1 MMNYA
6 ITFPGQGSQSVG
18 MLKELAAVF
27 PLVKQT
33 FEEAADALNFDL
45 WKLVQEGQESDL
57 NRTDNTQPA
66 MLTAGMAVARIWK
79 YHCNQ
84 QPTLLA
90 GHSLGEYTALCFSG
104 VFSFADAVK
113 LVATRGKL
121 MQAAVSEGEGAMAAI
136 LGLDDALVAEACKKA
151 QQNEIVTPANYNGIG
166 QVVIAGHKNA
176 VERAISEAKQLGA
189 KRGVLLPVSVP
200 AHCALMKPAA
210 EKLAIV
216 LNEIKMVS
224 PSIPVVHNVD
234 VSTKTDLQEIKKAL
248 IAQLSDSV
256 RWTETVQYLAKQEIE
271 LVLELG
277 PGKILTGIN
286 KRVDKNLN
294 TLPVFDPQTLEQA
307 LKTLGA

>member
-1 MMNYA
+1 MNYA
-6 ITFPGQGSQSVG
+6 INFPGQGSQSVG
-18 MLKELAAVF
+18 MLKELAATF

-45 WKLVQEGQESDL
+45 WKLVQEGAESDL

-66 MLTAGMAVARIWK
+66 MLTAGMAVARLWK
-79 YHCNQ
+79 SHYNQ
-84 QPTLLA
+84 QPIFLA
-90 GHSLGEYTALCFSG
+90 GHSLGEYTALCFAG

-136 LGLDDALVAEACKKA
+136 LGLDDAQVIEACQKA
-151 QQNEIVTPANYNGIG
+151 QQNEIVTPANFNGTG

-189 KRGVLLPVSVP
+189 KRGILLPVSVP

-210 EKLAIV
+210 EKLSSI
-216 LNEIKMVS
+216 LNEINMVS
-224 PSIPVVHNVD
+224 PNVPVVHNVD
-234 VSTKTDLQEIKKAL
+234 VSTKTDPQEIRNAL
-248 IAQLSDSV
+248 IAQLSGSV
-256 RWTETVQYLAKQEIE
+256 RWTETVQFLIKQNVE

-277 PGKILTGIN
+277 PGKVLAGIN

-307 LKTLGA
+307 LKAVGA

>member
-1 MMNYA
+1 MINYA
-6 ITFPGQGSQSVG
+6 ITFPGQGSQSIG
-18 MLKELAAVF
+18 MLKELAAAF

-33 FEEAADALNFDL
+33 FEEAADALSFDL
-45 WKLVQEGQESDL
+45 WKLVQEGAESDL

-66 MLTAGMAVARIWK
+66 MLTAGMAVARVWK
-79 YHCNQ
+79 NHYNQ

-90 GHSLGEYTALCFSG
+90 GHSLGEYTALCFAG

-113 LVATRGKL
+113 LVATRGKF

-136 LGLDDALVAEACKKA
+136 LGLEDALVVEACKKS
-151 QQNEIVTPANYNGIG
+151 QQNQIVTPANYNGIG

-224 PSIPVVHNVD
+224 PNVPVVHNVD
-234 VSTKTDLQEIKKAL
+234 VSTKTDPEEIKKAL

-277 PGKILTGIN
+277 PGKVLTGIN

-307 LKTLGA
+307 LKALGA

>member
-1 MMNYA
+1 MNYA

-18 MLKELAAVF
+18 MLKELAAAF

-33 FEEAADALNFDL
+33 FEEAADALSFDL
-45 WKLVQEGQESDL
+45 WKLVQEGPESDL

-66 MLTAGMAVARIWK
+66 MLTAGIAVARVWK
-79 YHCNQ
+79 NHYNQ

-90 GHSLGEYTALCFSG
+90 GHSLGEYSAICVSG

-234 VSTKTDLQEIKKAL
+234 VSTKTDPEEIKHAL

-277 PGKILTGIN
+277 PGKVLTGIN

>member
-1 MMNYA
+1 MNYA

-18 MLKELAAVF
+18 MLKELAAAF

-33 FEEAADALNFDL
+33 FEEAADALSFDL
-45 WKLVQEGQESDL
+45 WKLVQEGPESDL

-66 MLTAGMAVARIWK
+66 MLTAGIAVARVWK
-79 YHCNQ
+79 NHYNQ

-90 GHSLGEYTALCFSG
+90 GHSLGEYSALCFSG

-234 VSTKTDLQEIKKAL
+234 VSTKTDPEEIKHAL

-277 PGKILTGIN
+277 PGKVLTGIN

>member
-1 MMNYA
+1 MNYA
-6 ITFPGQGSQSVG
+6 ITFPGQGSQSIG
-18 MLKELAAVF
+18 MLKELAAAF

-33 FEEAADALNFDL
+33 FEEAADALSFDL
-45 WKLVQEGQESDL
+45 WKLVQEGPESDL

-66 MLTAGMAVARIWK
+66 MLTAGMAVSRVWK
-79 YHCNQ
+79 NHYNQ
-84 QPTLLA
+84 QPILLA

-136 LGLDDALVAEACKKA
+136 LGLDDALIAEACKKA
-151 QQNEIVTPANYNGIG
+151 QQNEIVTPANFNGPG

-210 EKLAIV
+210 EKLAIA
-216 LNEIKMVS
+216 LNEIKVVS
-224 PSIPVVHNVD
+224 PTIPVVHNVD
-234 VSTKTDLQEIKKAL
+234 VSIKTDPEEIKNAL

-256 RWTETVQYLAKQEIE
+256 RWTETVQYLAKQELE

-277 PGKILTGIN
+277 PGKVLTGIN

-307 LKTLGA
+307 LKALGA

>member
-1 MMNYA
+1 MNYA

-18 MLKELAAVF
+18 MLKELAAAF

-33 FEEAADALNFDL
+33 FEEAADALSFDL
-45 WKLVQEGQESDL
+45 WKLVQEGPESDL

-66 MLTAGMAVARIWK
+66 MLTAGIAVARVWK
-79 YHCNQ
+79 NHYNQ
-84 QPTLLA
+84 QLILLA
-90 GHSLGEYTALCFSG
+90 GHSLGEYTALCFAG

-151 QQNEIVTPANYNGIG
+151 QQNEIVTPANFNGPG

-277 PGKILTGIN
+277 PGKVLTGIN

>member
-1 MMNYA
+1 MNYA

-33 FEEAADALNFDL
+33 FEEAADALSFDL
-45 WKLVQEGQESDL
+45 WKLVQEGPESDL

-66 MLTAGMAVARIWK
+66 MLTAGIAVARVWK
-79 YHCNQ
+79 NHYNQ
-84 QPTLLA
+84 QPMLLA
-90 GHSLGEYTALCFSG
+90 GHSLGEYTALCLSG

-151 QQNEIVTPANYNGIG
+151 QQNEIVTPANFNGPG

-210 EKLAIV
+210 EKLAIA
-216 LNEIKMVS
+216 LNEIKVVS
-224 PSIPVVHNVD
+224 PTIPVVHNVD
-234 VSTKTDLQEIKKAL
+234 VSTKTDPEEIKNAL

-256 RWTETVQYLAKQEIE
+256 RWTETVQYLAKQDIE

-277 PGKILTGIN
+277 PGKVLTGIN

-307 LKTLGA
+307 LKALGA

>member
-1 MMNYA
+1 MNYA
-6 ITFPGQGSQSVG
+6 ITFPGQGSQSIG
-18 MLKELAAVF
+18 MLKEFAAAF

-33 FEEAADALNFDL
+33 FEEAADALSFDL
-45 WKLVQEGQESDL
+45 WKLVQEGPESDL

-66 MLTAGMAVARIWK
+66 MLTAGIAVARVWK
-79 YHCNQ
+79 NHYNQ

-90 GHSLGEYTALCFSG
+90 GHSLGEYTALCFAG

-113 LVATRGKL
+113 LVSTRGKL

-234 VSTKTDLQEIKKAL
+234 VSTKTDPEEIKNAL
-248 IAQLSDSV
+248 IAQLSESV

-277 PGKILTGIN
+277 PGKVLTGIN
-286 KRVDKNLN
+286 KRVNKNLN

>member
-1 MMNYA
+1 MNYA

-18 MLKELAAVF
+18 MLKELAAAF

-33 FEEAADALNFDL
+33 FEEAADALSFDL
-45 WKLVQEGQESDL
+45 WKLVQEGPESDL

-66 MLTAGMAVARIWK
+66 MLTAGIAVARVWK
-79 YHCNQ
+79 NHYNQ
-84 QPTLLA
+84 QPILLA

-151 QQNEIVTPANYNGIG
+151 QQNEIVTPANFNGPG

-210 EKLAIV
+210 EKLAIA
-216 LNEIKMVS
+216 LNEIKVVS
-224 PSIPVVHNVD
+224 PTIPVVHNVD
-234 VSTKTDLQEIKKAL
+234 VSTKTDPEEIKKAL

-256 RWTETVQYLAKQEIE
+256 RWTETVQYLAKQELK

-277 PGKILTGIN
+277 PGKVLTGIN

-307 LKTLGA
+307 LKALGA

>member
-6 ITFPGQGSQSVG
+6 ITFPGQGSQSMG
-18 MLKELAAVF
+18 MLKELALAF

-33 FEEAADALNFDL
+33 FEEAADALSFDL
-45 WKLVQEGQESDL
+45 WKLVQEGAESDL

-66 MLTAGMAVARIWK
+66 MLTAGIAVARVFK
-79 YHCNQ
+79 NHYNQ

-90 GHSLGEYTALCFSG
+90 GHSLGEYTALCFAG
-104 VFSFADAVK
+104 VLSFADAVK

-136 LGLDDALVAEACKKA
+136 LGLDDALVAEACQKA
-151 QQNEIVTPANYNGIG
+151 QQNQIVTPANFNGIG

-189 KRGVLLPVSVP
+189 KRGILLPVSVP

-210 EKLAIV
+210 EKLSVV
-216 LNEIKMVS
+216 LDQINFIS
-224 PSIPVVHNVD
+224 PNVPVVHNVD
-234 VSTKTDLQEIKKAL
+234 VSTKTNPEDIKKAL
-248 IAQLSDSV
+248 IAQLSQSV
-256 RWTETVQYLAKQEIE
+256 RWTETVQYLVKQNVE

-277 PGKILTGIN
+277 PGKVLAGIN
-286 KRVDKNLN
+286 KRVDKNLS